1 MSVTNKI
8 KVEWEF
14 DIETNEEL
22 QSRLGLTEGD
32 VVDMLGDDYDAR
44 KLHDLCCAEMGVP
57 RYVDLD
63 LFFDDPHDVSEFQ
76 ITDALSDEYGWLI
89 KSWNYIQ
96 KRYNPED

>member
-8 KVEWEF
+8 KVQWEF
-14 DIETNEEL
+14 DVATDERLQELLEISAVKVEE
-22 QSRLGLTEGD
+22 
-32 VVDMLGDDYDAR
+32 MLNDEDEAE
-44 KLHDLCCAEMGVP
+44 KLHTLCCSATGTP